1 MNTKELTN
9 LEIFESRSLI
19 HDELKSYELS
29 FEKKWGFETIYSIP
43 KLRLS
48 GTNILEYLDVLETKH
63 QGAKVKEMIFLAK
76 RLKSLY
82 EEEFKREQIKE

>member
-9 LEIFESRSLI
+9 LEIFESRELI
-19 HDELKSYELS
+19 HNELKSYELS
-29 FEKKWGFETIYSIP
+29 FEKKWGFESIYSIP

-48 GTNILEYLDVLETKH
+48 ETNILEYLDFLGTKH

-76 RLKSLY
+76 RLRALY
-82 EEEFKREQIKE
+82 AEEFSRKTIKE

>member
-43 KLRLS
+43 RLRLS
-48 GTNILEYLDVLETKH
+48 ISTIDSYIAFLGTRK
-63 QGAKVKEMIFLAK
+63 QGSRVSEMTFLAK
-76 RLKSLY
+76 RLKGLY
-82 EEEFKREQIKE
+82 EEELKRERIKE